1 MWTGADGALPLPW
14 LAPALADAQAQ
25 RSHHAMLLHAAAG
38 HGALELALALAQ
50 AGLCE
55 RPASA
60 SVAGAPCGRCD
71 SCRLLPTRGHPDLL
85 LLMPEAMRHER
96 QWPIATDK
104 PESADGS
111 REGARKRA
119 SRQVRIDEIRLA
131 LDWVVSTSSRGQG
144 KWLVIHPADALN
156 NHAASALL
164 KTLEEPPSGVQIIL
178 TAGDPAWLLPT
189 IRSRCRSWR
198 MAVPD
203 RAVQRAWLT
212 AAGVDD
218 ADVLLAAAGAE
229 PLRARRMHEDGWR
242 SSAWIEL
249 PRAISRGE
257 PGWLGQC
264 GIENALDALQRLCHD
279 LMCRSC
285 GGSASFFP
293 EAALPR
299 PGDLAPLAA
308 WQAELM
314 RWARN
319 ADHPWQEPLLVDSLV
334 VAARQAMA
342 ESAASARSR
351 TRGGSGPLATLS
363 A

>member
-14 LAPALADAQAQ
+14 LAPALADARAQ

-38 HGALELALALAQ
+38 HGSLELALALAQ

-55 RPASA
+55 QPGSA
-60 SVAGAPCGRCD
+60 STVGMPCGRCG

-85 LLMPEAMRHER
+85 LLMPEAMRQER
-96 QWPIATDK
+96 QWPIATDR
-104 PESADGS
+104 PESGDGA
-111 REGARKRA
+111 RDGARKRA

-131 LDWVVSTSSRGQG
+131 LEWAVSTSSRGHG

-164 KTLEEPPSGVQIIL
+164 KTLEEPPAGLQIIL

-198 MAVPD
+198 MPPPD
-203 RAVQRAWLT
+203 HAVQRAWL
-212 AAGVDD
+212 ADAGVDD
-218 ADVLLAAAGAE
+218 ADVLLAAAGGE
-229 PLRARRMHEDGWR
+229 PLRARRMHEEGWR
-242 SSAWIEL
+242 AAAWTEL
-249 PRAISRGE
+249 PRALSRGE

-279 LMCRSC
+279 LMRRAC
-285 GGSASFFP
+285 GGTASFFP

-299 PGDLAPLAA
+299 AGDLAPLAV
-308 WQAELM
+308 WQAELV
-314 RWARN
+314 RWARH
-319 ADHPWQEPLLVDSLV
+319 AEHPWQEPLLVDSLV
-334 VAARQAMA
+334 VTARRAMA

-351 TRGGSGPLATLS
+351 ARGSPGSLATLS
-363 A
+363 P